1 MSKYPSRQDR
11 EELKALLT
19 QYENLKAGRSHSLIE
34 EDEFERIIE
43 YFDEKEQLAAAL
55 EASELAIE
63 QYPFSSNLL
72 LQKASLQ
79 IALRLY
85 VDALQTLE
93 KAGLYDAR
101 NVDLYILKTDACLAL
116 DMQEKAAEILE
127 SALDDFSGEEK
138 TDLLFELADV
148 YDDYENFEKVFDCLI
163 MILEQ
168 DANNEEA
175 LYKICFWTDFTGR
188 YEESIRLHQN
198 IIQEFPYNER
208 AWFNLGAAYQ
218 GLKLH
223 EKAIDAYQYALAIDE
238 KFDYAYRNL
247 GDAYIR
253 IRKYREAIEALEK
266 VLELSRPE
274 YVIYEA
280 MGYCYHK
287 LQNFS
292 QARFHYRKASHLNA
306 EDSQL
311 HYKIAGTYM
320 NEGAWQP
327 AIKCLQTALSMHRM
341 QAEYHIALGRCFVE
355 LGKYP
360 EAISAIGQ
368 AVKMKP
374 KNINGWV
381 ELLQCMYRGKLF
393 NDGIDY
399 AALALE
405 STDNKPIFL
414 FYKSL
419 FLFAAGKSKEAMVY
433 LENGFALYPKGFKK
447 IIELEPSL
455 LRHQQVVE
463 IAARF
468 KKKKS

>member
-198 IIQEFPYNER
+198 IIQEFPYNEL

-447 IIELEPSL
+447 IIQLVPSL

>member
-101 NVDLYILKTDACLAL
+101 NVELYILKTDACLAL

-168 DANNEEA
+168 DANNEDA

-198 IIQEFPYNER
+198 IIQEFPYNEL

>member
-198 IIQEFPYNER
+198 IIQEFPYNELAR
-208 AWFNLGAAYQ
+208 FNLGAAYQ

>member
-1 MSKYPSRQDR
+1 
-11 EELKALLT
+11 
-19 QYENLKAGRSHSLIE
+19 
-34 EDEFERIIE
+34 
-43 YFDEKEQLAAAL
+43 
-55 EASELAIE
+55 
-63 QYPFSSNLL
+63 
-72 LQKASLQ
+72 
-79 IALRLY
+79 
-85 VDALQTLE
+85 
-93 KAGLYDAR
+93 
-101 NVDLYILKTDACLAL
+101 
-116 DMQEKAAEILE
+116 
-127 SALDDFSGEEK
+127 
-138 TDLLFELADV
+138 
-148 YDDYENFEKVFDCLI
+148 
-163 MILEQ
+163 
-168 DANNEEA
+168 
-175 LYKICFWTDFTGR
+175 
-188 YEESIRLHQN
+188 
-198 IIQEFPYNER
+198 
-208 AWFNLGAAYQ
+208 
-218 GLKLH
+218 
-223 EKAIDAYQYALAIDE
+223 
-238 KFDYAYRNL
+238 
-247 GDAYIR
+247 
-253 IRKYREAIEALEK
+253 
-266 VLELSRPE
+266 
-274 YVIYEA
+274 
-280 MGYCYHK
+280 
-287 LQNFS
+287 
-292 QARFHYRKASHLNA
+292 
-306 EDSQL
+306 
-311 HYKIAGTYM
+311 M

-374 KNINGWV
+374 KNFNGWV

>member
-198 IIQEFPYNER
+198 IIQEFPYNEL

-433 LENGFALYPKGFKK
+433 LENGFALYPKGFNK

>member
-198 IIQEFPYNER
+198 IIQEFPYNEL

-433 LENGFALYPKGFKK
+433 LENGFALYPKGCKK

>member
-175 LYKICFWTDFTGR
+175 LYKICLWTDFTGR

-198 IIQEFPYNER
+198 IIQEFPYNEL

>member
-198 IIQEFPYNER
+198 IIQEFPYNEL

-399 AALALE
+399 AALSLE

>member
-188 YEESIRLHQN
+188 DEESIRLHQN
-198 IIQEFPYNER
+198 IIQEFPYNEL